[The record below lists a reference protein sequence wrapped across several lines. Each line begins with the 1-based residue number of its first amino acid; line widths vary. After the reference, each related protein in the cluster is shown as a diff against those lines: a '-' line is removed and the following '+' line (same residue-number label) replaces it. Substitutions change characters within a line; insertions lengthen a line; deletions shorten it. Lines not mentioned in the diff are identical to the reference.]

1 MKKNFNIALIIL
13 TLIVISIFTSCTAQN
28 TTSQSDENKEAKN
41 KVVLTNNVFSISPD
55 SKFDGQ
61 YTTKVSDTYIELYDN
76 ESVEKGNPGLLFAI
90 CAFENPN
97 DWAGGPHEKF
107 GELTLNNG
115 RLYDIIIGY
124 PTESQFGFDSSEMPA
139 KYKAMYDA
147 RFDIAKTVTGAN
159 GEKISVGAGA
169 KGEYLYQDILNSH
182 LDVLK
187 NDVDSNELESKN
199 MSPMYNEIKTA
210 GDNYMDQVGYV
221 YYDVNVDGIDE
232 LLIGEISDDA
242 NYAGIIYDMYTM
254 VDRKPA
260 HVVSGWD
267 RNRYYVSK
275 GGMIENE
282 YSDGADSS
290 GLSVYILESNSTDFT
305 FQLGVK
311 YDGYTDEKNPWFVA
325 HNKEGDDYKW
335 ESTTEDEYNEIT
347 KRFENHVKLNYIPF
361 SSLK

>member
-1 MKKNFNIALIIL
+1 MKKFSNIMLLVLALSVV
-13 TLIVISIFTSCTAQN
+13 TIFIACTTNTKTEQN
-28 TTSQSDENKEAKN
+28 AGSGDSAS
-41 KVVLTNNVFSISPD
+41 KVVLSNKVFSISPD
-55 SKFDGQ
+55 SKFDNQ

-90 CAFENPN
+90 CAFENPK
-97 DWAGGPHEKF
+97 DWAGGPHEKY
-107 GELTLNNG
+107 GELKLNDG
-115 RLYDIIIGY
+115 KLYDIIIGY
-124 PTESQFGFDSSEMPA
+124 PTESQFGFDSSDMPA

-169 KGEYLYQDILNSH
+169 KGENLYKDILNNH

-325 HNKEGDDYKW
+325 HTKEGDDYKW
-335 ESTTEDEYNEIT
+335 EKTTEDDYNEIT
-347 KRFENHVKLNYIPF
+347 KRFEDHIKLDFIPF
-361 SSLK
+361 SKLN